1 MSENFTVRDRIF
13 AEKLQELTS
22 FRFDEKVAAV
32 FPDMLQR
39 SIPGYNA
46 IISMIET
53 LTSRFAQPGSN
64 LYDLG
69 CSLGASAMS
78 MLQGLDVEDCRIIA
92 IDNSRAMIDRCLENA
107 GKLETKAPVD
117 FVCADIDAVTV
128 ENASVVVLNF
138 TLQFIAPEKRCG
150 LLKKIGEGMLPGG
163 ILVLSEKVRF
173 ENSQVD
179 ELLIDIYHAF
189 KKANGYSELEISQKR
204 NALENVLIPETVQA
218 HRDRLIRAGFSSAEQ
233 WFQCFN
239 FMSML
244 AIK

>member
-1 MSENFTVRDRIF
+1 
-13 AEKLQELTS
+13 
-22 FRFDEKVAAV
+22 VAAV

-53 LTSRFAQPGSN
+53 LTSRFAQSGSN

-69 CSLGASAMS
+69 CSLGASALS
-78 MLQGLDVEDCRIIA
+78 MLQGLQVDDCRIIA
-92 IDNSRAMIDRCLENA
+92 IDNSAAMIDRCLENA
-107 GKLETKAPVD
+107 AKLTTKVPVD
-117 FVCADIDAVTV
+117 FICADIDAVNI

-150 LLKKIGEGMLPGG
+150 LLKKICDGMLPGG
-163 ILVLSEKVRF
+163 VLVLSEKVRF
-173 ENSQVD
+173 ENQQVD

-204 NALENVLIPETVQA
+204 SALENVLIPETVKT